1 MCRSEHPASCWC
13 GAPALIHATAF
24 SGNISKNPEAT
35 DEAWKGGWF
44 HTGDIVSSDAD
55 GDLHFVDRKKNV
67 IRRSGEN
74 IAAVEV
80 ETVLNRNPLV
90 RQAAVAATPD
100 QVRGDEVVALVIA
113 ARSGADRAMA
123 EEIVRWCLEQ
133 MAYYKAPGWI
143 GFVDQLPLTA
153 TEKIQRGGL
162 KDLVAELMREG
173 SFHDMRA
180 LKRRQ
185 V

>member
-1 MCRSEHPASCWC
+1 
-13 GAPALIHATAF
+13 
-24 SGNISKNPEAT
+24 
-35 DEAWKGGWF
+35 
-44 HTGDIVSSDAD
+44 
-55 GDLHFVDRKKNV
+55 
-67 IRRSGEN
+67 
-74 IAAVEV
+74 
-80 ETVLNRNPLV
+80 
-90 RQAAVAATPD
+90 
-100 QVRGDEVVALVIA
+100 
-113 ARSGADRAMA
+113 MA